1 MRLFFVLNTD
11 SQWKKITVPEPSVSD
26 GSRIYTIDLSTYK
39 EICIRIW
46 IIAWL
51 GSVDIKIIPLN
62 MSTKKYIHC
71 YYDGTYY
78 ANAEVTVTKNDITIK
93 TVASNMTS
101 GNYYLIG
108 ELCAR

>member
-1 MRLFFVLNTD
+1 M
-11 SQWKKITVPEPSVSD
+11 
-26 GSRIYTIDLSTYK
+26 
-39 EICIRIW
+39 
-46 IIAWL
+46 AWL

-78 ANAEVTVTKNDITIK
+78 ANAEVTVTQNDITVK

-101 GNYYLIG
+101 SNYYLIG

>member
-1 MRLFFVLNTD
+1 
-11 SQWKKITVPEPSVSD
+11 
-26 GSRIYTIDLSTYK
+26 
-39 EICIRIW
+39 
-46 IIAWL
+46 
-51 GSVDIKIIPLN
+51 

-71 YYDGTYY
+71 YYDGIYY

>member
-1 MRLFFVLNTD
+1 M
-11 SQWKKITVPEPSVSD
+11 
-26 GSRIYTIDLSTYK
+26 
-39 EICIRIW
+39 
-46 IIAWL
+46 AWL

-93 TVASNMTS
+93 TVASNMTP